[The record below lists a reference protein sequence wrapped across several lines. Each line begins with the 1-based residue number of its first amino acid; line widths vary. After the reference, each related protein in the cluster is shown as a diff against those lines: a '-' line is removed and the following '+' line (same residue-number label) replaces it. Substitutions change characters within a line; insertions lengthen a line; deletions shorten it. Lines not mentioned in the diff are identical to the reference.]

1 MKAWITK
8 DEKNNIEFVVCDDE
22 VGDDRE
28 IFRYTSLFAFQPLA
42 TQTPQDQERGLLFS
56 LKLMG
61 LEPVGPILHDQVPT
75 GWKPEWVQWSV
86 CVDVVPRHKED

>member
-28 IFRYTSLFAFQPLA
+28 IFRYTSLFAFQSWPPKPHKIKNEA
-42 TQTPQDQERGLLFS
+42 FFS
-56 LKLMG
+56 
-61 LEPVGPILHDQVPT
+61 P
-75 GWKPEWVQWSV
+75 SN
-86 CVDVVPRHKED
+86 